1 MTARLLAVAF
11 ACFSALV
18 LAAAA
23 PRAENAGKITGVVEL
38 FTSQGCN
45 SCPSAD
51 AVLGELAQRPDLVAL
66 AYHVDYWDYLG
77 WQDTFASRENTR
89 RQKQY
94 KYALGSRS
102 IYTPQAVLNGRA
114 EMNGGDREPILRALK
129 EMALAGAA
137 PQVPLRADR
146 RGDSL
151 VIDVAAAQTQGAGVE
166 AVSDGAPP
174 AHAHLLAVA
183 FGPPTPVTI
192 PEGENKGRTIVY
204 WNPVRRIQPVGVW
217 SGKPAHFEVPWSAA
231 AGEGAAVLLQRV
243 EPGGLPGPI
252 LGAAVIRKF

>member
-1 MTARLLAVAF
+1 MTARLLAAAL
-11 ACFSALV
+11 ACLSAVV
-18 LAAAA
+18 LAVAA
-23 PRAENAGKITGVVEL
+23 PRAENGQKITGVVEL

-45 SCPSAD
+45 SCPAAD
-51 AVLGELAQRPDLVAL
+51 AVLGELVQRPDIVVL

-77 WQDTFASRENTR
+77 WHDTFASRENTR

-129 EMALAGAA
+129 EMAMAGAA
-137 PQVPLRADR
+137 PQISVQAGR

-151 VIDVAAAQTQGAGVE
+151 VIDVAAARTQGAGVE
-166 AVSDGAPP
+166 VVSDGAPG
-174 AHAHLLAVA
+174 HAHLLAVS

-217 SGKPAHFEVPWSAA
+217 SGKPAHFEVPWTAA